1 MTPQH
6 HHQPT
11 PRAPGGSPGASLTN
25 TSRGFTL
32 IELLVVISITATL
45 IAITLPA
52 LGTARHTTKAIVCAS
67 NLRQLTLANLAY
79 AHDHNQHL
87 VPGAPN
93 ILQNLRRWH
102 GERDTLDQPFDHT
115 RSPLLPYFQVPAIK
129 ECPTFDTPRP
139 GFEAGNGGYGYNQRF
154 LGTDNPDNLRS
165 ESSARLHHAKDP
177 TNTLHFADTAFSTDG
192 VELIEYSFAE
202 PPSHG
207 PGFPASPSIHFRH
220 HHTTNAAWLDGHQ
233 STQTLSFTRA
243 SIYGVS
249 QTTNQQ
255 LHLGW
260 FGPDNNT
267 LFDLE

>member
-1 MTPQH
+1 MRSNVGPPPTLTH
-6 HHQPT
+6 H
-11 PRAPGGSPGASLTN
+11 AF
-25 TSRGFTL
+25 TS
-32 IELLVVISITATL
+32 IELLVVIAIIGVV

-52 LGTARHTTKAIVCAS
+52 LGAARQATHAVVCAS

-79 AHDHNQHL
+79 AHDNNQHL

-93 ILQNLRRWH
+93 FLDNLRRWH
-102 GERDTLDQPFDHT
+102 GERDTTNQPFDPG
-115 RSPLLPYFQVPAIK
+115 RSPLLPYFQTSAIK
-129 ECPTFDTPRP
+129 ECPAFDTPRP
-139 GFEAGNGGYGYNQRF
+139 GFESGNGGYGYNQRY

-192 VELIEYSFAE
+192 VEIIEYSFAE

-207 PGFPASPSIHFRH
+207 QGFPASPSIHFRH
-220 HHTTNAAWLDGHQ
+220 HHTTNAAWLDGHVNP
-233 STQTLSFTRA
+233 QTLNFTRA

-255 LHLGW
+255 LSLGW